1 MTRRRALAGALTLAA
16 FAAAALPSR
25 CALGVTRY
33 ELGYA
38 SLPAAFDGFRLVQL
52 SDLHG
57 ARFGKGNSR
66 LLAAVRAERPELIA
80 LTGDVLQTG
89 SDREVFAAASLCAA
103 LARIAPTYFVS
114 GNHDVSCGALPRLA
128 SALAAAGVTYL
139 RGGYEEITR
148 PGGSIAVCGVED
160 ARAGRA
166 RHAGG
171 RARAPR
177 AGKIPGRLPALPRPP
192 QRLAAQVPV
201 PGRGPRPG
209 RARPRAASS
218 ACRSSAGCWAT
229 TRAFSPATTA
239 GSTAAATTS
248 SSPAAWGNSVPIPR
262 LFNIPEIVS
271 VTLRKI

>member
-57 ARFGKGNSR
+57 ARFGRGNSR

-80 LTGDVLQTG
+80 LTGDILQTG
-89 SDREVFAAASLCAA
+89 SDSEVFAAASLCAA

-139 RGGYEEITR
+139 RGGYEKITR
-148 PGGSIAVCGVED
+148 PGGSIVVCGVED
-160 ARAGRA
+160 ARAGARVTPADELVRRA
-166 RHAGG
+166 REKCPDGFLLFLGHRNDWLRRYPDLDVDLALGGHAHGGIVRLPLIGGLLGNGARFFPDYDGGLYQIG
-171 RARAPR
+171 RAPWRE
-177 AGKIPGRLPALPRPP
+177 
-192 QRLAAQVPV
+192 
-201 PGRGPRPG
+201 RG
-209 RARPRAASS
+209 
-218 ACRSSAGCWAT
+218 
-229 TRAFSPATTA
+229 
-239 GSTAAATTS
+239 
-248 SSPAAWGNSVPIPR
+248 
-262 LFNIPEIVS
+262 
-271 VTLRKI
+271 

>member
-89 SDREVFAAASLCAA
+89 SDSEVFAAASLCAA

-128 SALAAAGVTYL
+128 SALAAAF
-139 RGGYEEITR
+139 
-148 PGGSIAVCGVED
+148 
-160 ARAGRA
+160 GR
-166 RHAGG
+166 RKN
-171 RARAPR
+171 R
-177 AGKIPGRLPALPRPP
+177 RPP
-192 QRLAAQVPV
+192 RRETA
-201 PGRGPRPG
+201 GFENREDS
-209 RARPRAASS
+209 SS
-218 ACRSSAGCWAT
+218 AQKHLSRMSGSRPLPMVALET
-229 TRAFSPATTA
+229 T
-239 GSTAAATTS
+239 
-248 SSPAAWGNSVPIPR
+248 
-262 LFNIPEIVS
+262 
-271 VTLRKI
+271 K

>member
-1 MTRRRALAGALTLAA
+1 MTRRRALAGALSLAA

-25 CALGVTRY
+25 WALRGTRY

-128 SALAAAGVTYL
+128 SPLAPAAVPYL

-160 ARAGRA
+160 ARAGARVTPADELVRRA
-166 RHAGG
+166 REKCPDGFLLFLGHRNDCLRKYPDLDVDLALGGHAHGG
-171 RARAPR
+171 
-177 AGKIPGRLPALPRPP
+177 IVRLPLIGGLLGNDARFFPDYDGGLY
-192 QRLAAQVPV
+192 
-201 PGRGPRPG
+201 RGGYDLIVSRG
-209 RARPRAASS
+209 L
-218 ACRSSAGCWAT
+218 
-229 TRAFSPATTA
+229 
-239 GSTAAATTS
+239 
-248 SSPAAWGNSVPIPR
+248 GNSVPIPR

>member
-38 SLPAAFDGFRLVQL
+38 SLPEAFDGFRLVQL

-148 PGGSIAVCGVED
+148 PGGSIVVCGVED
-160 ARAGRA
+160 ARAGARVTPADELVRRA
-166 RHAGG
+166 REKCPDGFLLFLGHRNDWLRRYPFLDVDLALGGHAHGG
-171 RARAPR
+171 
-177 AGKIPGRLPALPRPP
+177 IVRLPLIGGLLGNDARFFPSYDGGLY
-192 QRLAAQVPV
+192 
-201 PGRGPRPG
+201 RGSYDLIVSRG
-209 RARPRAASS
+209 L
-218 ACRSSAGCWAT
+218 
-229 TRAFSPATTA
+229 
-239 GSTAAATTS
+239 
-248 SSPAAWGNSVPIPR
+248 GNSVPIPR

>member
-160 ARAGRA
+160 ARAGARVTPADELVRRA
-166 RHAGG
+166 REKCPDGFLLFLGHRNDCLRKYPDLDVDLALGGHAHGG
-171 RARAPR
+171 
-177 AGKIPGRLPALPRPP
+177 ALDD
-192 QRLAAQVPV
+192 AAQGVKV
-201 PGRGPRPG
+201 
-209 RARPRAASS
+209 
-218 ACRSSAGCWAT
+218 
-229 TRAFSPATTA
+229 
-239 GSTAAATTS
+239 
-248 SSPAAWGNSVPIPR
+248 
-262 LFNIPEIVS
+262 
-271 VTLRKI
+271 